1 MNFVGILEQWNVG
14 MMELWERFKFSD
26 QDRVRQGVKN
36 MKQRVVFGIFLVM
49 LGIRVWGAPSGIQ
62 INANIPTDDPIPG
75 NRVVVLSLSG
85 KDLKEIK
92 GMRCVVEK
100 AIDDQGKNLLVK
112 ESDLT
117 KTNQDWTPVV
127 VDPKIPPGMQLLLDL
142 PSPRASCVKEL
153 TGRLEILTPVHDPLC
168 LLKFSNLAAQL
179 DQELSDPNL
188 TAAQIK
194 IKVTTPKKSR
204 KPCVEVRVQDP
215 LAKLFYFEI
224 VDAKNKEWEVNSS
237 ITTIGTSRTYTYEG
251 TLPEGASLRVCVPK
265 PKSIMVVPLNI
276 KNMVLPQKKS
286 NN

>member
-1 MNFVGILEQWNVG
+1 MN
-14 MMELWERFKFSD
+14 
-26 QDRVRQGVKN
+26 
-36 MKQRVVFGIFLVM
+36 QRAVFGLLLLMV
-49 LGIRVWGAPSGIQ
+49 GTRVWGAPSDIQ
-62 INANIPTDDPIPG
+62 IKANIPTDDPIPG

-127 VDPKIPPGMQLLLDL
+127 VDPKIPPGMQLVLDL

-168 LLKFSNLAAQL
+168 LLNFSRIAAQL
-179 DQELSDPNL
+179 DVELKDPNL
-188 TAAQIK
+188 VAAQIK
-194 IKVTTPKKSR
+194 MVVSTPKTR
-204 KPCVEVRVQDP
+204 GKPCVEVRVQDP

-251 TLPEGASLRVCVPK
+251 TLPEGASLRVCVPT
-265 PKSIMVVPLNI
+265 PKSIMTIPLNL
-276 KNMVLPQKKS
+276 KNISLPQKKGQ
-286 NN
+286 